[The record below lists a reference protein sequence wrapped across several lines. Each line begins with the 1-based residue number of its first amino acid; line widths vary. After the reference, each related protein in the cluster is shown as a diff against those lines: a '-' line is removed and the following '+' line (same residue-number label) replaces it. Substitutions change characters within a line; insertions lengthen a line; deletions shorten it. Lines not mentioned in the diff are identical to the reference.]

1 MSGCNRSDS
10 GSKIN
15 KFSPVERVEKI
26 DNNIVKIIPVPEQ
39 EINKIVFATH
49 NVHKLS
55 EIREIVKGQIEILGL
70 TDIGCHDEIEET
82 GSSLEENAL
91 LKAKY
96 VKERYGYD
104 CFADDTGLEVDA
116 LGGEPGVYSSRY
128 AGPSGDPE
136 ENMKKLLSALQGI
149 DNRSAQFRAII
160 ALILNEEEHLFEGVI
175 RGTIAR
181 ERRGGSGFGY
191 DPIFVPEGYDQTFA
205 EVDLSVKNRVSHRAL
220 AMVKLIDFL
229 LNGKKILSL
238 GR

>member
-1 MSGCNRSDS
+1 MSDCNRSDS

-15 KFSPVERVEKI
+15 KFSHVERVEKI

-82 GSSLEENAL
+82 GTSLEENAL

-116 LGGEPGVYSSRY
+116 LDGVPGVYSSRY

-149 DNRSAQFRAII
+149 DNRPELGRPVIDPLQCREQF
-160 ALILNEEEHLFEGVI
+160 LHVLL
-175 RGTIAR
+175 
-181 ERRGGSGFGY
+181 
-191 DPIFVPEGYDQTFA
+191 
-205 EVDLSVKNRVSHRAL
+205 RVSRRAG
-220 AMVKLIDFL
+220 VP
-229 LNGKKILSL
+229 
-238 GR
+238 